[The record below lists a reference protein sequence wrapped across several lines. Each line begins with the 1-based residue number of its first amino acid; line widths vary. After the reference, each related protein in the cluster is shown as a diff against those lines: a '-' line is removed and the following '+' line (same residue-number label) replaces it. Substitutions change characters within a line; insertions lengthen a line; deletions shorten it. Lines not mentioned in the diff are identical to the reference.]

1 MFCYEAILE
10 VDALCS
16 STSSPSLMILF
27 CSKNL
32 CVKLKKQ
39 KQNRNDHHDPCGYN
53 GDELIS
59 ALVSSFHDVIGLVT
73 SYNFD
78 F

>member
-1 MFCYEAILE
+1 
-10 VDALCS
+10 
-16 STSSPSLMILF
+16 
-27 CSKNL
+27 L